1 MGILARGRCGVKEIF
16 FFLIAKEK
24 FQHIYNP
31 DRNML
36 EWGERVSC
44 VLMPKRN
51 GIPMKDLVSDHV

>member
-1 MGILARGRCGVKEIF
+1 MGSKRFF